1 MKSVKTLIL
10 SSLIVVVAAC
20 LVMADNSGRIYGK
33 LTTVDGDVFEG
44 LIRWDKN
51 EGSWV
56 DILNG
61 NRELPRSSRRR
72 YRKKY
77 GERKKKITILGIPI
91 RYSKSYSYSSGSAQS
106 GIRFGHIEMLEVI
119 DDDAVLLTLK
129 SGETV
134 EFENYSTD
142 IGESIRELV
151 IEDRDEGEIEF
162 DWDDLDRIEFMQAD
176 TGPESNFGDRLYGT
190 LTTRRGDEF
199 TGWVCWD
206 VDELFTRDILDGKEK
221 RRKRKIDFGKIESI
235 ERRNSNSAVVTLK
248 NGDEFR
254 LRGTNDVDDSNRG
267 IIISDEGFGQVVVE
281 WDEFDRLDFKE
292 PKHAVR
298 YDDFDGG
305 HRLEGTVYTEDG
317 ERYKGT
323 IRWDDDEEYT
333 WEILDGNHDDNEYD
347 IEFTYIR
354 EIKRKGHRSS
364 VVTIWDGRSFKLRG
378 SNDVDDD
385 NKGIYITLDNGDEVE
400 VEWDEFDRVEFVR
413 K

>member
-1 MKSVKTLIL
+1 MKSVKLIAL
-10 SSLIVVVAAC
+10 STVTVIVLASLA
-20 LVMADNSGRIYGK
+20 MADSSGRIYGK
-33 LTTVDGDVFEG
+33 LTTVDGETFEG

-61 NRELPRSSRRR
+61 NRELPRSSRRK
-72 YRKKY
+72 YRNKY
-77 GERKKKITILGIPI
+77 GERTKKIKLFGIPI

-106 GIRFGHIEMLEVI
+106 GIRFGHIKMLEVI

-151 IEDRDEGEIEF
+151 IEDRDKGEIEF

-176 TGPESNFGDRLYGT
+176 AGLRSNFGERLYGT
-190 LTTRRGDEF
+190 LSTRSGDKF

-206 VDELFTRDILDGKEK
+206 VDELFTEYIIDGKQK
-221 RRKRKIDFGKIESI
+221 RRKRKIEFGKIKSI
-235 ERRNSNSAVVTLK
+235 ERKNSSSAIVTLK
-248 NGDEFR
+248 NGDELR

-281 WDEFDRLDFKE
+281 WDEFDRLDFTS
-292 PKHAVR
+292 PKHAIT

-317 ERYKGT
+317 EKYTGK

-333 WEILDGNHDDNEYD
+333 WEILDGNYDDNEFD

-354 EIKRKGHRSS
+354 EIKRKGYRSS
-364 VVTIWDGRSFKLRG
+364 IVTFWDGRSFRLRD

-385 NKGIYITLDNGDEVE
+385 NKGIYITLDDGDEVE
-400 VEWDEFDRVEFVR
+400 VEWDEFARVEFVR